1 MANFQSYKRSYQEAS
16 IDRTM
21 VPTKGTCPSN
31 NTKEQSTHLFVKLVR
46 KKLLACC
53 TNRPNWKS
61 YSKGNTVYK
70 CSAGGAMNTLLPALK
85 WLLEINGWSQLSR
98 LNSADLSQSNIGVKR
113 MSTAQYWKKLGKHI
127 RTFLHLEFLYSPLQQ
142 LFGPLTHWT
151 FSPITCLNQ
160 NHFLFP
166 TCSHSDSCSHFSE
179 HVALT
184 TFPITTTNQV
194 SVTNA
199 STYALP
205 TFINRS
211 ELNLLLYSILLQ
223 VIFQCYHHICYPLY
237 ILSPLDYYD

>member
-1 MANFQSYKRSYQEAS
+1 MANFQSYKRPYQEAS

-31 NTKEQSTHLFVKLVR
+31 HTKEQSTHLFVKLVR

-113 MSTAQYWKKLGKHI
+113 MSTLWLHNIEKSWANISEHSSIWSSCILLCSSCLVPSHIELFPPPPASI
-127 RTFLHLEFLYSPLQQ
+127 RTTFFSLPVATRIVAHIFLSMSL
-142 LFGPLTHWT
+142 
-151 FSPITCLNQ
+151 
-160 NHFLFP
+160 
-166 TCSHSDSCSHFSE
+166 
-179 HVALT
+179 
-184 TFPITTTNQV
+184 
-194 SVTNA
+194 
-199 STYALP
+199 
-205 TFINRS
+205 
-211 ELNLLLYSILLQ
+211 
-223 VIFQCYHHICYPLY
+223 
-237 ILSPLDYYD
+237 